1 MGFLYLPQSR
11 LLLREAMTREAIARA
26 VVTALYEEGKL
37 YWESTGAEQTRYR
50 NLVRML
56 AMAQC
61 DQITDSEFKA
71 YLVSIQPIFKDAEQS
86 RRDFVANYY
95 SDPATIKAMAEATK
109 KMQREL
115 EGR

>member
-1 MGFLYLPQSR
+1 MDKL
-11 LLLREAMTREAIARA
+11 ATAKA
-26 VVTALYEEGKL
+26 VVDALYGESKL

-61 DQITDSEFKA
+61 DQITDLEFKQ
-71 YLVSIQPIFKDAEQS
+71 YLVSIQPVFKDAEQA

-95 SDPATIKAMAEATK
+95 SDPDTIKAMAEATK
-109 KMQREL
+109 RMEKLL
-115 EGR
+115 EEGS